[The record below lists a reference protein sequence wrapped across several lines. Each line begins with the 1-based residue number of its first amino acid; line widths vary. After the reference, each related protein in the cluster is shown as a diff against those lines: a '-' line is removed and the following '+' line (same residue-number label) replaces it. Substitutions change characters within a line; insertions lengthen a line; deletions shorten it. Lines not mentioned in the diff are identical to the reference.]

1 MARIENRW
9 RPGMTRRRALRGL
22 AGFLAGSPLLRA
34 QQDPFRD
41 HSRVPAMEE
50 LVDVFDFE
58 AVAYEKLPRQAYDYT
73 GHGTESEF
81 TLRRNRE
88 AFDWVKLVP
97 RAVADV
103 SAIDPTTEVL
113 GVKMPFPI
121 MIAPTAA
128 HAQLHPDGEAAMYQ
142 AATAASNTLFLMSH
156 NASLPFDKIAQASS
170 GPLWFQLYARE
181 RVEDNLPV
189 LDTVQTAGYR
199 AVAMTIDQNAA
210 VYERQQHNRHLSA
223 PGGPGGARGPR
234 RRGREEPS
242 NPYRV
247 NPGRLWYNWAFAEKI
262 RPFIKVPFLAKGV
275 MTAADAKI
283 AVETGFEGII
293 VSNHGGR
300 AMDQGTS
307 TLEVLPEIVDAVG
320 GRVPVLIDSGFRRGT
335 DVLKALALGAKA
347 VGVGRAVR
355 WGLGS
360 YGAPGAQRV
369 LEILQGELA
378 LAMAHT
384 GRPTMKSIDR
394 TLVKAEFR

>member
-1 MARIENRW
+1 MAGIESRW
-9 RPGMTRRRALRGL
+9 RHGVTRRKALRGL

-41 HSRVPAMEE
+41 HSRIPAMEE
-50 LVDVFDFE
+50 LADVFDFE

-81 TLRRNRE
+81 SLRRNRE

-103 SAIDPTTEVL
+103 SAIDPSTEVL
-113 GVKMPFPI
+113 GVKMPYPI

-156 NASLPFDKIAQASS
+156 NASLPFDKIAAAST

-181 RVEDNLPV
+181 RLEDNLPF

-199 AVAMTIDQNAA
+199 AVAITIDQNAS
-210 VYERQQHNRHLSA
+210 VYERQQHNRHFSA
-223 PGGPGGARGPR
+223 PGGPGGRGR
-234 RRGREEPS
+234 RRGRPEPA

-247 NPGRLWYNWAFAEKI
+247 IPGRLWYNWAFVEKL
-262 RPFIKVPFLAKGV
+262 RPHLKVPLLAKGV
-275 MTAADAKI
+275 MTAADAKV

-320 GRVPVLIDSGFRRGT
+320 ARVPVLIDSGFRRGT
-335 DVLKALALGAKA
+335 DILKALALGAKA
-347 VGVGRAVR
+347 VGIGRAVR

-369 LEILQGELA
+369 LEILQGELV

-384 GRPTMKSIDR
+384 GRPTLKSIDR
-394 TLVKAEFR
+394 TLVRTDFR